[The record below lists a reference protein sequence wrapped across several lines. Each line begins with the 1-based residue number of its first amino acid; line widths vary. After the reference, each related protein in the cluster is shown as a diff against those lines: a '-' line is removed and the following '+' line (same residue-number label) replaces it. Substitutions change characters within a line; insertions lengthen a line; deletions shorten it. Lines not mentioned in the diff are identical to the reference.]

1 MRVRFFSQRISI
13 VAATSRTPASTMR
26 LTPPLTD
33 NVVRPLI
40 TNSTISVPTSALA
53 TEPLPPPRLM
63 PPSTVAVRTVTSR
76 PTPTSPP
83 TVPSRAAKN
92 SAPIAVSTPLAT

>member
-1 MRVRFFSQRISI
+1 
-13 VAATSRTPASTMR
+13 MR
-26 LTPPLTD
+26 LKPPRTD
-33 NVVRPLI
+33 RVVRPLV
-40 TNSTISVPTSALA
+40 TSRTISVPASALA

-63 PPSTVAVRTVTSR
+63 PPRTVAVRTVTSS

-92 SAPIAVSTPLAT
+92 SAPIAVKPPLAA